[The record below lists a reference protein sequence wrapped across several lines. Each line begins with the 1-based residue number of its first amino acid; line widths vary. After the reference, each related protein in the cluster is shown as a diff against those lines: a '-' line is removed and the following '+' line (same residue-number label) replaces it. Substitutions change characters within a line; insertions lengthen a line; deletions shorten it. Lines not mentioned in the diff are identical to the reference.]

1 MFIATAGSN
10 IARMQLQHRT
20 ELRRR
25 YIWKLS
31 NFYLRLF
38 VSVSALT
45 SGWFRKFYKWR
56 RFQKRR
62 LLVPERK
69 ATGPRQEKLNV
80 IRKKRS
86 SMRHDDGQTVIS
98 QNTGSTYCSPNSSKS
113 IIANV

>member
-38 VSVSALT
+38 VSVSAL
-45 SGWFRKFYKWR
+45 
-56 RFQKRR
+56 
-62 LLVPERK
+62 
-69 ATGPRQEKLNV
+69 
-80 IRKKRS
+80 
-86 SMRHDDGQTVIS
+86 
-98 QNTGSTYCSPNSSKS
+98 
-113 IIANV
+113 